1 MGTYSKSQIN
11 VEAIMLDIFVF
22 LLSNYIL
29 VVLSSIALALA
40 FNYGK
45 KYDNDEIINMI
56 HTEVETKNLI
66 RELIIPI
73 IFIVTTLRIK
83 FMYLSEVEI
92 FQYFAVGTL
101 GTLLFR
107 TIATNII
114 AILKIVHN
122 DIRKN
127 KIKNDS

>member
-1 MGTYSKSQIN
+1 
-11 VEAIMLDIFVF
+11 
-22 LLSNYIL
+22 
-29 VVLSSIALALA
+29 
-40 FNYGK
+40 
-45 KYDNDEIINMI
+45 MI

>member
-1 MGTYSKSQIN
+1 
-11 VEAIMLDIFVF
+11 MLDVFAF

-29 VVLSSIALALA
+29 VVLSSIVLALA

-45 KYDNDEIINMI
+45 KYDSDEMVNMV
-56 HTEVETKNLI
+56 HAEVETKNLI
-66 RELIIPI
+66 RELIIAI

-83 FMYLSEVEI
+83 FMDLNEVEV
-92 FQYFAVGTL
+92 FQYFAAGTL

-107 TIATNII
+107 TIATNVV
-114 AILKIVHN
+114 AILKIVYN
-122 DIRKN
+122 DKLKE